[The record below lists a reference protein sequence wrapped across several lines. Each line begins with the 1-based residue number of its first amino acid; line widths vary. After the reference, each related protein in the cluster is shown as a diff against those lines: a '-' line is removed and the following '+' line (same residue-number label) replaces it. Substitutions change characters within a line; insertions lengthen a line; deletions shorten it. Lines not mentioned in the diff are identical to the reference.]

1 MILIQKKI
9 IKKYRNLPI
18 VKDVNILCIKMLF
31 LKLFLL
37 SIITSTISTV
47 QASIT
52 YSDIDLAQSLSGL
65 GYEVN

>member
-1 MILIQKKI
+1 MIQKKI

-18 VKDVNILCIKMLF
+18 VKDVNILYVKMLF
-31 LKLFLL
+31 LKLFLV

-47 QASIT
+47 QAAIV